1 MRFWEIFLIGI
12 GLSMDAFAVA
22 VCRGLTLR
30 RPSPKQTL
38 SVALW
43 FGGFQ
48 ALMPALGYFLGAGFG
63 RRFDGV
69 DHILACLILSLI
81 GCNMIRE
88 GLAKP
93 TPNGGVAPEKRGAA
107 ATEKSGA
114 LSLFLLAVA
123 TSIDAFAVGISF
135 GVMGNVHI
143 ANAAALIGVTTA
155 ALSAAGLTIGALFGE
170 KTKTRAEM
178 VGGVLLIL
186 IGIKILFEGFVKQ
199 GAF

>member
-1 MRFWEIFLIGI
+1 MRVWEIFLIGV

-48 ALMPALGYFLGAGFG
+48 ALMPLLGYSLGAEFG
-63 RRFDGV
+63 RRLDGV

-88 GLAKP
+88 GHSHDPAPAK
-93 TPNGGVAPEKRGAA
+93 
-107 ATEKSGA
+107 ATGKASALEKSGA
-114 LSLFLLAVA
+114 FSLFLLAVA

-135 GVMGNVHI
+135 GVMGGVPI
-143 ANAAALIGVTTA
+143 MRAAILIGVTTA
-155 ALSAAGLTIGALFGE
+155 SLSAAGLTIGALFGE
-170 KTKTRAEM
+170 KAKTRAEM

>member
-1 MRFWEIFLIGI
+1 MQFWEILLIGI

-22 VCRGLTLR
+22 VCRGLSLA
-30 RPSPKQTL
+30 RPTAKEVL

-63 RRFDGV
+63 RRLDGV

-88 GLAKP
+88 GLSH
-93 TPNGGVAPEKRGAA
+93 GSAPEKATGKGSAA
-107 ATEKSGA
+107 LAKQGTF
-114 LSLFLLAVA
+114 SLFLLAVA

-135 GVMGNVHI
+135 GVMGGVSI
-143 ANAAALIGVTTA
+143 ARAAILIGTVTA
-155 ALSAAGLTIGALFGE
+155 SLSAAGLTIGAFCGA
-170 KTKTRAEM
+170 KAKTRAEM
-178 VGGVLLIL
+178 IGGVLLIL
-186 IGIKILFEGFVKQ
+186 IGVKILVEGFWK
-199 GAF
+199 